1 MKPFSIFAA
10 LAIAGALSAC
20 TTVLSGVKNF
30 SDPSVSYAG
39 KSFAVRPIKGQ
50 ETGLE
55 YDDYAG
61 YVASKLTAYGMVEA
75 PFDQADFVAAI
86 QYGVDGGH
94 TVSGTTPIYGQTGG
108 GEATH
113 SGTIVGPDGTAT
125 YSGTSYTP
133 EIYGVVDEIE
143 WSSTSYTRSFD
154 MVIVDGRSAASGK
167 PRQVY
172 QANAISVGKENRF
185 YSVSRCLIDAVFDRF
200 PDASGATRIVSARGD
215 KCMR

>member
-10 LAIAGALSAC
+10 LGMALAVSAC
-20 TTVLSGVKNF
+20 TTVLSGVQNF
-30 SDPSVSYAG
+30 SDPTVSYAG

-61 YVASKLTAYGMVEA
+61 YVASKLTAYGMVQA
-75 PFDQADFVAAI
+75 PLGQADFVAAI
-86 QYGVDGGH
+86 QYGVDDGR

-108 GEATH
+108 GEAAH
-113 SGTIVGPDGTAT
+113 SGTIEGPDGTAT

-133 EIYGVVDEIE
+133 ETYGVVDEIE
-143 WSSTSYTRSFD
+143 WSKTDYTRSFD
-154 MVIVDGRSAASGK
+154 LVIVDGRSVASGE
-167 PRQVY
+167 PEQVY
-172 QANAISVGKENRF
+172 QANAISIGKENNF
-185 YSVSRCLIDAVFDRF
+185 HSVSRCVIDTVFDRF
-200 PDASGATRIVSARGD
+200 PDVSGATRFVSARGD